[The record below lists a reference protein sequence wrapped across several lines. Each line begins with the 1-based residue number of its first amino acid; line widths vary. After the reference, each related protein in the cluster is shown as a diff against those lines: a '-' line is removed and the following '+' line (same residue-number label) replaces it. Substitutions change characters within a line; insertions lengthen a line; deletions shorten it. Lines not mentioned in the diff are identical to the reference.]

1 MCCLTF
7 ILREKLLKGLLFMTG
22 LYYLGLSAWLI
33 YSGVLI
39 KRSGLW
45 VLLSK
50 QAIFT
55 EIDMH
60 QMLYFTCITG
70 GCLCFL
76 AAFTSLVSVC
86 YKFKMC
92 FIPVRLKNIMWCS
105 WD

>member
-1 MCCLTF
+1 
-7 ILREKLLKGLLFMTG
+7 MTG

-45 VLLSK
+45 VLISK

-55 EIDMH
+55 EIDTH

-70 GCLCFL
+70 GCMCFL

-86 YKFKMC
+86 FKLKMC
-92 FIPVRLKNIMWCS
+92 FLPVSQNERI
-105 WD
+105 